1 MAIRGYNMQTIVTAL
16 LLCSAFSAQLRAT
29 QDDPSAAFLSMAL
42 KAYEGATGIFQGML
56 LRQLYGD
63 NAETIQAELNTCTE
77 NFVMGGAATFKA
89 DFEGLLTACN
99 QPDPLAPVGKLMQ
112 DAFQSLAALA
122 QPCPNLSV
130 NLIGDL
136 QTLIASTIVQGNS
149 LLAPIEGPILQ
160 LSAPLLQQGPQFIQP
175 LVQVAFSAAQSA
187 GISEGTLGTLQGD
200 MGAIQ
205 GAVAQ
210 AITNAAGGAL
220 APEDITNLANLGIK
234 LALDGGQAAQE
245 VMAGLMMYAEAPAQA
260 VCSVMG
266 PFLQPLLSLLPVSA

>member
-1 MAIRGYNMQTIVTAL
+1 MQTIVTAL

-42 KAYEGATGIFQGML
+42 KAYEGATGVFQGML

-63 NAETIQAELNTCTE
+63 NAETILAQLNTCTE
-77 NFVMGGAATFKA
+77 NFVMGGAATLKA

-99 QPDPLAPVGKLMQ
+99 QPDPLAPASKLVQ

-130 NLIGDL
+130 NLVGDL
-136 QTLIASTIVQGNS
+136 QTLVASTLVQGNS
-149 LLAPIEGPILQ
+149 LLAPLQGPILQ

-175 LVQVAFSAAQSA
+175 LLQVAFSAAQSV
-187 GISEGTLGTLQGD
+187 GVSQGTLATIQGD
-200 MGAIQ
+200 D
-205 GAVAQ
+205 Q
-210 AITNAAGGAL
+210 AILEAVTKALTDAAGGAL
-220 APEDITNLANLGIK
+220 APEDLTNLVNLGIK
-234 LALDGGQAAQE
+234 MALDDGQAAME

-266 PFLQPLLSLLPVSA
+266 PFLQPLLSLLPISA